1 MAVIAK
7 ATDTREA
14 ILDAV
19 DSLMA
24 RHGFRRITVED
35 IAREAGISKRTVY
48 TYFDSKVEV
57 GLSSIDRV
65 VRRAIDAMLAIAEE
79 NAPAD
84 DRLRRMLV
92 ARVMTRVL
100 EVQDYRSSMDELFE
114 SVRPIYM
121 SRRRE
126 WFEAEREILA
136 ARVHEL
142 GADSPVEVAELLI
155 RATNAFIPYSL
166 SPEELGHPDSVR
178 AKATALADLL
188 VRGIQKP

>member
-1 MAVIAK
+1 M
-7 ATDTREA
+7 DTREA

-65 VRRAIDAMLAIAEE
+65 VRRAVEAMAAIAAT
-79 NAPAD
+79 NAPPD
-84 DRLRRMLV
+84 ERLRDMLV

-100 EVQDYRSSMDELFE
+100 EVQNYRSSMDELFE
-114 SVRPIYM
+114 SVRPAYM
-121 SRRRE
+121 SRRRG
-126 WFEAEREILA
+126 WFETERDILSEIVSEISDA
-136 ARVHEL
+136 APDET
-142 GADSPVEVAELLI
+142 AELLI

-178 AKATALADLL
+178 AKASALAQLL
-188 VRGIQKP
+188 VQGIQRT

>member
-1 MAVIAK
+1 MVKEPAV
-7 ATDTREA
+7 DTREA

-65 VRRAIDAMLAIAEE
+65 VRRAVEAMAAIAAT
-79 NAPAD
+79 NAPPD
-84 DRLRRMLV
+84 ERLRDMLV

-100 EVQDYRSSMDELFE
+100 EVQNYRSSMDELFE
-114 SVRPIYM
+114 SVRPAYM
-121 SRRRE
+121 SRRRG
-126 WFEAEREILA
+126 WFETERDILSEIVSEISDA
-136 ARVHEL
+136 APDET
-142 GADSPVEVAELLI
+142 AELLI

-178 AKATALADLL
+178 AKASALAQLL
-188 VRGIQKP
+188 VQGIQRT

>member
-1 MAVIAK
+1 MVK
-7 ATDTREA
+7 EPATDTREA

-19 DSLMA
+19 DALMA

-65 VRRAIDAMLAIAEE
+65 VRRAVEAMTAIAATTTPPDE
-79 NAPAD
+79 
-84 DRLRRMLV
+84 RLRDMLV
-92 ARVMTRVL
+92 SRVMTRVL
-100 EVQDYRSSMDELFE
+100 EVQNYRSSMDELFE
-114 SVRPIYM
+114 SVRPAYM
-121 SRRRE
+121 SRRRG
-126 WFEAEREILA
+126 WFETERDILSEIVLEIGDA
-136 ARVHEL
+136 APNET
-142 GADSPVEVAELLI
+142 AELLI

-178 AKATALADLL
+178 AKASALAQLL
-188 VRGIQKP
+188 VQGIQRT